1 MFRRQ
6 QLNKKTTGSRSA
18 AKKDVFVKSAVQIA
32 ILLLATGSMAQAQ
45 DASTAKKTDKAA
57 ETKQAA
63 PAAAPEIQTVVVTS
77 TGMRGSQRTM
87 VDTPVPI
94 DVLSASELTK
104 TAQASLDKALG
115 FRVPSFNT
123 VQTPVNDATSLLDP
137 YEIRNMGPSRA
148 LILINGKRKNASALI
163 YTQTSPGRGESGAD
177 ISAIPQDAI
186 KRIEVLR
193 DGASAQYGSDAIAGV
208 VNIILKDNPNG
219 TSMTARTGVTHEG
232 DGKMA
237 AFSINHGLA
246 LGDSGFVNV
255 TFDTSKNGLASR
267 SGIVS
272 ARGEA
277 ATFGDGPATFE
288 NDLKNVN
295 AFLSKYPDAGNIN
308 GSPDT
313 RANKFLINMR
323 YDFAGGASMYA
334 NAAYID
340 KKVDS
345 YANYRTPYWRPT
357 DYGLLHKSGTPY
369 EGYVPGF
376 IGTLKDFNATVGTK
390 FELADWSSDV
400 SLTFGGN
407 EQMYTVTNSVNR
419 TMENLYLDAVAK
431 GTTPLPLHGQTRFD
445 AGGTKFNHVV
455 FNADFSKDIAKG
467 VNAYFGTEVRNEQYT
482 IIAGEAASWLYSGP
496 DSYAGNSP
504 VNSFASTRGNH
515 GMYGGAL
522 FDVSEALVVD
532 ATARFEK
539 YSDFGNASIGKLSA
553 KYKVDDTFTLRS
565 SLSTGFRAPSLHQI
579 YTQKAQY
586 SFSGGA
592 IQVSGLA
599 SNVSKEVEALG
610 VPKLKAEK
618 STSITLGIGF
628 KPNKNT
634 SMTFDYY
641 NISLKDRIILGK
653 EIKPS
658 GDANAELDKI
668 LKNSGIVSLS
678 FFVNALDSKTSGF
691 DYVFNHRNM
700 KVGDGKLAFNLS
712 GNYVLKNERT
722 SGVNNPASIAKAG
735 QSVLD
740 ITQEALMFTSR
751 PKFKTI
757 FGFDY
762 DINDFNFTWNNTVFG
777 PTKFRNA
784 DLDQNLQVTFKTKTV
799 SDFSVN
805 YQINKNMTLAFAIN
819 NMFNVTPS
827 WKLEA
832 VGDKAKGQA
841 ILDSTTLDYS
851 GRTPAQ
857 VQSDNIT
864 FDQRYSMV
872 TYDGSHFSQLGRMYN
887 LSLNYR
893 F

>member
-1 MFRRQ
+1 M
-6 QLNKKTTGSRSA
+6 NKKSTGSTSA
-18 AKKDVFVKSAVQIA
+18 SKKDVFVKSAVQIA
-32 ILLLATGSMAQAQ
+32 ILVLATGSIAQAQ
-45 DASTAKKTDKAA
+45 DASQSKPAD
-57 ETKQAA
+57 TKAA
-63 PAAAPEIQTVVVTS
+63 PAPGEIQTVVVTS
-77 TGMRGSQRTM
+77 TGLRGSQRTM
-87 VDTPVPI
+87 VDTPVPV
-94 DVLSASELTK
+94 DVLAASELTK

-219 TSMTARTGVTHEG
+219 TSMTARTGVTHKG

-237 AFSINHGLA
+237 AFSVNHGMA

-288 NDLKNVN
+288 EDLKKVN
-295 AFLSKYPDAGNIN
+295 AFLAKKPDAGNIN

-313 RANKFLINMR
+313 RAVKFLVNSR
-323 YDFAGGASMYA
+323 YDLDDGIQLYG
-334 NAAYID
+334 NAAYIT
-340 KKVDS
+340 KKIDS

-357 DYGLLHKSGTPY
+357 DYGLLTPAGKPY

-376 IGTLKDFNATVGTK
+376 LGALEDYNGTLGAK
-390 FELADWSSDV
+390 FEVAGWSADASV
-400 SLTFGGN
+400 TFGGN

-419 TMENLYLDAVAK
+419 GMENAYLDAVAK
-431 GTTPLPLHGQTRFD
+431 NITPLPPHGQTRFD
-445 AGGTKFNHVV
+445 AGGSRFSHVV

-467 VNAYFGTEVRNEQYT
+467 VNAYFGTEVRKEQYT
-482 IIAGEAASWLYSGP
+482 LIAGERASWLYSGA
-496 DSYAGNSP
+496 DSYAGNTP
-504 VNSFASTRGNH
+504 ENSFTSKRDNS

-522 FDVSEALVVD
+522 FDVSDQLVVD
-532 ATARFEK
+532 ATGRFEK
-539 YSDFGNASIGKLSA
+539 YSDFGNATIGKLSL
-553 KYKVDDTFTLRS
+553 KYKVDDTLTLRS
-565 SLSTGFRAPSLHQI
+565 SLSSGFRAPSLHQI
-579 YTQKAQY
+579 YTQKTQY
-586 SFSGGA
+586 SFAQGS

-599 SNVSKEVEALG
+599 SNVSKEVAALG

-618 STSITLGIGF
+618 STSITLGLGY

-634 SMTFDYY
+634 SMTLDYY

-658 GDANAELDKI
+658 GDATAELDKI
-668 LKNSGIVSLS
+668 LKTSGIVSLS
-678 FFVNALDSKTSGF
+678 FFVNALDSKTSGI

-712 GNYVLKNERT
+712 GNYVLQNERT
-722 SGVNNPASIAKAG
+722 GGVNNPASIAKAG

-762 DINDFNFTWNNTVFG
+762 DINDFNFSLNNTVFG

-799 SDFSVN
+799 TDFSLN

-841 ILDSTTLDYS
+841 ILDSKTLDYS

-857 VQSDNIT
+857 VQSDAIT

-872 TYDGSHFSQLGRMYN
+872 TYDGSHFSQLGRIYN

>member
-1 MFRRQ
+1 MK
-6 QLNKKTTGSRSA
+6 NKTTNFGRSPN
-18 AKKDVFVKSAVQIA
+18 KEIFVKNAVQAA
-32 ILLLATGSMAQAQ
+32 ILLLATGGIATAQ
-45 DASTAKKTDKAA
+45 TATPAKADEKAA
-57 ETKQAA
+57 ATQEVQ
-63 PAAAPEIQTVVVTS
+63 QVVVTS
-77 TGMRGSQRTM
+77 TGTRGSNRT
-87 VDTPVPI
+87 VIDTPVPV
-94 DVLSASELTK
+94 DVLAATELTK
-104 TAQASLDKALG
+104 TAQASLDKALA

-137 YEIRNMGPSRA
+137 YEIRNMGPSRS
-148 LILINGKRKNASALI
+148 LILINGKRKNASSLV

-193 DGASAQYGSDAIAGV
+193 DGASAQYGSDAISGV
-208 VNIILKDNPNG
+208 VNIILKDNPEG
-219 TSMTARTGVTHEG
+219 TSITGRTGVTHEG
-232 DGKMA
+232 DGKMQA
-237 AFSINHGLA
+237 ISINHGLA
-246 LGDSGFVNV
+246 LGDSGFVNMTV
-255 TFDTSKNGLASR
+255 DFSKNDLASR

-277 ATFGDGPATFE
+277 ATFGNGPDTFTA
-288 NDLKNVN
+288 DLAAAN
-295 AFLSKYPDAGNIN
+295 AFLAKKPDAGNIN

-313 RANKFLINMR
+313 RAAKFLINTR

-340 KKVDS
+340 KKIDS

-357 DYGLLHKSGTPY
+357 DYGLLRPSGAPY

-376 IGTLKDFNATVGTK
+376 LGALKDYNATVGVK
-390 FELADWSSDV
+390 FDLANWSSDV

-407 EQMYTVTNSVNR
+407 EQTYTVTNSVNR
-419 TMENLYLDAVAK
+419 GMEDAYLDAVAK
-431 GTTPLPLHGQTRFD
+431 KITPLPPHGQTRFD
-445 AGGTKFNHVV
+445 AGGSKFNHTV

-467 VNAYFGTEVRNEQYT
+467 VSAYFGTEIRAEQYT
-482 IIAGEAASWLYSGP
+482 LVAGEPASWLYSGA
-496 DSYAGNSP
+496 DSYAGNTP
-504 VNSFASTRGNH
+504 TNSFTSTRSNYGV
-515 GMYGGAL
+515 YGGTM
-522 FDVSEALVVD
+522 FDVTDALVLD
-532 ATARFEK
+532 ATARFEH
-539 YSDFGNASIGKLSA
+539 YSDFGNATIGKLSA
-553 KYKVDDTFTLRS
+553 KYKVNDEITLRG
-565 SLSTGFRAPSLHQI
+565 SLSSGFRAPSLHQI

-586 SFSGGA
+586 SFSGGS

-599 SNVSKEVEALG
+599 SNVSAEAAALG

-618 STSITLGIGF
+618 STSITLGIGY
-628 KPNKNT
+628 KPSKDT
-634 SMTFDYY
+634 SMTLDYY

-658 GDANAELDKI
+658 GVPTAELDKI
-668 LKNSGIVSLS
+668 LKAANIVSLS
-678 FFVNALDSKTSGF
+678 FFANALDSKTSGI

-700 KVGDGKLAFNLS
+700 KLGDGKLHFNWS
-712 GNYVLKNERT
+712 GNYSLKNERD
-722 SGVNNPASIAKAG
+722 GEVNNPAAIAKAG

-751 PKFKTI
+751 PKYKSI
-757 FGFDY
+757 IGFDY
-762 DINDFNFTWNNTVFG
+762 DISDFNFSVNNTVFG

-784 DLDQNLQVTFKTKTV
+784 DLDQNLAVVFKTKTLT
-799 SDFSVN
+799 DFSVN

-832 VGDKAKGQA
+832 AGDKAKGQA
-841 ILDSTTLDYS
+841 ILDSKTVDYS

-857 VQSDNIT
+857 IQSDNIT
-864 FDQRYSMV
+864 FNQRYSMV
-872 TYDGSHFSQLGRMYN
+872 TYDGSHFSQLGRIYN